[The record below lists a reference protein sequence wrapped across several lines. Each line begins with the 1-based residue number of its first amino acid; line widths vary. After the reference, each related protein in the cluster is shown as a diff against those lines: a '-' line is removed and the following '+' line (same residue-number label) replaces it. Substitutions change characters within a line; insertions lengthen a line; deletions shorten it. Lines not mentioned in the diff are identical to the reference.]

1 MSSNLTLFLQQFQT
15 QKQVPTQKPQLDD
28 VANTKEFMA
37 NPLDFSTFSFS
48 NSKTVA
54 NTMVEE
60 INIFAQQNDFPVSDN
75 GVNRDSFKYYIALN
89 YGNDIL
95 NYYSDNGVE
104 YEDIEQQTEAVIN
117 TACSLAFAMDID
129 VNGDIAANELE
140 TILNEIDTHEN
151 WNTAIILQTGSGT
164 ISQEGFE
171 AMFNILTTGE
181 ETFYKYDKE
190 SHEENLI
197 AALKGGTY
205 KKMIDSTV
213 LAKNDIRMSSGAKF
227 REGLDSMYEEDFD
240 ATVRLFDYVHY
251 MAINWW
257 GYNPEE

>member
-75 GVNRDSFKYYIALN
+75 GVNRDSFKYQIALN

-129 VNGDIAANELE
+129 VNGDQCL
-140 TILNEIDTHEN
+140 THYIL
-151 WNTAIILQTGSGT
+151 
-164 ISQEGFE
+164 
-171 AMFNILTTGE
+171 
-181 ETFYKYDKE
+181 
-190 SHEENLI
+190 
-197 AALKGGTY
+197 
-205 KKMIDSTV
+205 
-213 LAKNDIRMSSGAKF
+213 
-227 REGLDSMYEEDFD
+227 
-240 ATVRLFDYVHY
+240 
-251 MAINWW
+251 
-257 GYNPEE
+257 